1 MEFADDSVAPICSIV
16 DAAVFDVDG
25 GLPLVAPPRQ
35 ALVATLG
42 YNNVE
47 ARLLAP
53 VGFSF
58 DVATDGDCAATL
70 TLDVDGGFA
79 GEVVLEAQFIAD
91 GELLRREHRVFLGF
105 SEERTDFF
113 VENVDWIAGL
123 FDGEPFAPLDDADG
137 DGSPNT
143 YDYTPLPGIDLTRLD
158 ESLDSGGN
166 IGIRKRAV
174 SDI

>member
-1 MEFADDSVAPICSIV
+1 MIPSRRCARLSPQPILTPSG
-16 DAAVFDVDG
+16 A
-25 GLPLVAPPRQ
+25 LPLAAPLRQ

-58 DVATDGDCAATL
+58 DVAAEGDCAVTL
-70 TLDVDGGFA
+70 MPDVGVDFA

-113 VENVDWIAGL
+113 IEDIDWVAGL
-123 FDGEPFAPLDDADG
+123 FDGEPFAPLDDADRRRLAERLRLHAVAG
-137 DGSPNT
+137 DRFDCAFGRK
-143 YDYTPLPGIDLTRLD
+143 YRR
-158 ESLDSGGN
+158 
-166 IGIRKRAV
+166 RKRAV